1 MILETKEYQIHIQS
15 NNKSFNDLIDWDN
28 YSRIIVI
35 CDENTE
41 KLCLDRIDI
50 PAPYSKIVIKPGESF
65 KTLDTCKNI
74 WESMIHSGADRKTLV
89 INLGGGVIGDMGGF
103 VASTYMRGIKFI
115 QVPTSLLSQV
125 DASVGGKLGVDF
137 LRSKNIIG
145 LFNNPEL
152 VYISPA
158 FLSTLEFDELLSGYA
173 EIIKHALISS
183 PELWETIKSLKL
195 DQVDN
200 WQDIIYQAVKI
211 KRDIVEEDPF
221 EMGKR
226 KVLNFGHSIGH
237 AIESEC
243 LSDSSHLKHGFAVA
257 AGMICESH
265 VSYQK
270 GILSKEALKEISD
283 FIFSQYSRIQ
293 LPDYRKINDR
303 MTFDKKNVAGKKLIA
318 SLDQIGHCIF
328 DLPCSEHEVNTAL
341 DYYSNY

>member
-1 MILETKEYQIHIQS
+1 MKFNSYQTERLFLKPTDQSDAPFLLELMNS
-15 NNKSFNDLIDWDN
+15 
-28 YSRIIVI
+28 
-35 CDENTE
+35 
-41 KLCLDRIDI
+41 
-50 PAPYSKIVIKPGESF
+50 SKWIKY
-65 KTLDTCKNI
+65 L
-74 WESMIHSGADRKTLV
+74 WEAMIHSGADRKTLV

-125 DASVGGKLGVDF
+125 DASVGGKLGIDF

-152 VYISPA
+152 VYISSA

-183 PELWETIKSLKL
+183 PELWETMKSLTL
-195 DQVDN
+195 NQVDN

-243 LSDSSHLKHGFAVA
+243 LSDSSHLKHGYAVA

-283 FIFSQYSRIQ
+283 FIFSHNSRIE
-293 LPDYRKINDR
+293 LPEFRKINER
-303 MTFDKKNVAGKKLIA
+303 MTFDKKNVGGKKLIA
-318 SLDQIGHCIF
+318 SLDQIGHCLF
-328 DLPCSEHEVNTAL
+328 DLPCSELEVNKAL